1 MIPMPRADTPV
12 WQDSE
17 PLECV
22 AVVPETPGVRTFV
35 FRPPSGATFV
45 YRAGQFLTLDL
56 PLPGGN
62 VQRTYTISSSPV
74 VNAYVSVTIKP
85 GPESVAGR
93 WMMENLKP
101 GMRIKAYGP
110 SGLFHLP
117 PQPDGKYLFIS
128 AGSGVTPVMSM
139 AATLFERGEDPDMT
153 FIQVARRPSELIFR
167 RKLEYMAGRV
177 QGLKLHFV
185 VSHEDP
191 YEVWTGYRGR
201 FNQLMLGLMA
211 PDYLERDVYCC
222 GPDSFMQAVRDML
235 NALGFDMSR
244 YHQES
249 FHAPAETVAELTEF
263 DDVVPQEDVGAEVIF
278 EGAGISARC
287 AQADTVLNVARGAGL
302 NIPSGCQFGI
312 CGTCKIR
319 KLSGEVH
326 MVHNGGISE
335 DDVAEGYILAC
346 CSHPIGKVTVAA

>member
-1 MIPMPRADTPV
+1 MIPMPRAATPI

-17 PLECV
+17 PLECL

-45 YRAGQFLTLDL
+45 YRAGQFLTLEL
-56 PLPGGN
+56 PLPGGT
-62 VQRTYTISSSPV
+62 VQRTYTRTYTMSSSPV
-74 VNAYVSVTIKP
+74 VNAYVSITIKP

-139 AATLFERGEDPDMT
+139 AATLCERGEDPDMT

-177 QGLKLHFV
+177 QGVKLHFV
-185 VSHEDP
+185 VSQGRYSGLLFASHRQ
-191 YEVWTGYRGR
+191 GRRRGLISPAR
-201 FNQLMLGLMA
+201 AFCAGS
-211 PDYLERDVYCC
+211 RDAAN
-222 GPDSFMQAVRDML
+222 G
-235 NALGFDMSR
+235 
-244 YHQES
+244 
-249 FHAPAETVAELTEF
+249 
-263 DDVVPQEDVGAEVIF
+263 
-278 EGAGISARC
+278 
-287 AQADTVLNVARGAGL
+287 ARG
-302 NIPSGCQFGI
+302 SGPLPACWGI
-312 CGTCKIR
+312 CR
-319 KLSGEVH
+319 
-326 MVHNGGISE
+326 
-335 DDVAEGYILAC
+335 
-346 CSHPIGKVTVAA
+346 